1 MDLIKSEFLGVYSMP
16 FLHMHLWYCGAVRCG
31 ATGEAKRESLRKTFF
46 RSCPSVFRRGK
57 KLFGKNKRETGSGV
71 WDLGRRGGGER
82 EGGEGR
88 IRRINRSK
96 DERGGGEEKGTRRT
110 MTVTGILSRRGG
122 KRKRR
127 KAEKSRLPIY
137 TTQKCRQC
145 SYNKKLC
152 FFSLTYHVDAG
163 GDDEETHDHHEG
175 AHDLKHRPGK
185 YDANHHH

>member
-1 MDLIKSEFLGVYSMP
+1 MEFGI
-16 FLHMHLWYCGAVRCG
+16 WEEEE
-31 ATGEAKRESLRKTFF
+31 GE
-46 RSCPSVFRRGK
+46 
-57 KLFGKNKRETGSGV
+57 
-71 WDLGRRGGGER
+71 
-82 EGGEGR
+82 GEGR

-96 DERGGGEEKGTRRT
+96 DERGGGGEEKGTRRT

-137 TTQKCRQC
+137 TIRKGRQC
-145 SYNKKLC
+145 SYNKMLR